1 MPKVARAPIA
11 QIEDRRL
18 AAIGLMLAAALGF
31 TAIDTCAKWLVLAG
45 LPTLEVV
52 FVRYLVHLVLVVGLA
67 LGTGERLVAT
77 PNPGAVSLRGMFLL
91 LSTMLNFTALNY
103 LPLTMTSAIMFTGP
117 LWITLLSV
125 PMLGEQVGV
134 RRWLA
139 ILIGFCGVLVVTRP
153 WTGAVH
159 WAAAL
164 SLGAALCTALYSI
177 LTRRLAGRD
186 STISQQFYAALLATV
201 GVGPFALADWVWPHS
216 AAGWTAFALI
226 GVFGWLGHQL
236 LIIAHRFAPVSVLAP
251 FNYVK
256 IVYMAVSSWL
266 IFSQPPDLWLLVG
279 ASTVV
284 ASGLYVWMR
293 ERRLAGN

>member
-279 ASTVV
+279 ASIVV